1 MGGRAPPCA
10 YKLIGIIMQD
20 ENKPE
25 KEVEIETVSVD
36 TAANSAS
43 APATD
48 APADASPDATTDA
61 PDDEQNNVAAEL
73 DALKVEF
80 NELNDKYLRSVAELE
95 NTRRRAAL
103 DAESRARN
111 RAMNVAKEFLPVMD
125 AIVAAQKHTPDD
137 AGIQSMARAMESAF
151 AQIGIV
157 KIDSVGQVL
166 NPQFHNAIQVV
177 PAPADANPAPAP
189 NTIVSEM
196 QAGYMFGDSVLRT
209 AMVVVCK

>member
-1 MGGRAPPCA
+1 MGGRAPPCT
-10 YKLIGIIMQD
+10 YKLIGIVMQD

-48 APADASPDATTDA
+48 APADASPDATTD
-61 PDDEQNNVAAEL
+61 EQNNAAAEL

-125 AIVAAQKHTPDD
+125 AIVAAQKHAPDD

>member
-10 YKLIGIIMQD
+10 YKLIGIVMQD

-36 TAANSAS
+36 T
-43 APATD
+43 P
-48 APADASPDATTDA
+48 A
-61 PDDEQNNVAAEL
+61 PDMQQPDNTHDDAAAEL

-125 AIVAAQKHTPDD
+125 AIVAAQKHAPDD

>member
-36 TAANSAS
+36 TAKNSAT
-43 APATD
+43 AP
-48 APADASPDATTDA
+48 TTDA

-125 AIVAAQKHTPDD
+125 AIVAAQKHAPDD